1 MKLKT
6 GKWMAALASVS
17 LLATVTA
24 CGSTSGSSSNAAGGS
39 PQPQNNTSGS
49 SGAKHEWKIA
59 LSNSYIG
66 NSWRSEMVKIFQS
79 YAAQKKAD
87 GEISS
92 YFVSSSGNDPQAQI
106 NEIRNMISQGYNA
119 ILVDAASPTALK
131 PILDQAAARG
141 IAVVAFD
148 NTVDSTK
155 IYNVNTDQL
164 QFGKIQAQWLAD
176 QMHGQGNILEINGVE
191 GTTVD
196 RDRQQGYQDV
206 LSKYPGIHVLQKG
219 YGKWDEAATSVLMN
233 NMLSAQQG
241 KTINGILSQGGGE
254 VATYKAL
261 NQNHIDPSKVYMT
274 GEFTN
279 GFFRLMSKDNVKG
292 FAVGQPPY
300 LSAASLD
307 VALEVLNGKQVSKSV
322 MIPLPQGSYKDASKF
337 YVSSQPDDFFVDWTD
352 AKNTYNLKLNDILP
366 GNK

>member
-1 MKLKT
+1 MTMRK
-6 GKWMAALASVS
+6 KWTKFVSVLASLS
-17 LLATVTA
+17 LLGIVTA
-24 CGSTSGSSSNAAGGS
+24 CGSTSSAG
-39 PQPQNNTSGS
+39 QNQAPTANS
-49 SGAKHEWKIA
+49 SGAPVSKQYKIA

-66 NSWRSEMVKIFQS
+66 NSWRSEMVKIFES

-106 NEIRNMISQGYNA
+106 NEIRDMISQGYNA

-141 IAVVAFD
+141 IIVVAFD
-148 NTVDSTK
+148 NTVDSSK

-164 QFGKIQAQWLAD
+164 QFGTLQAQWMAD
-176 QMHGQGNILEINGVE
+176 QLGGKGNILISNGVE

-206 LSKYPGIHVLQKG
+206 LSKYPNIHVLQTG

-233 NMLSAQQG
+233 NMMSAQQG
-241 KTINGILSQGGGE
+241 KTINGILTQGGGE
-254 VATYKAL
+254 IAVYKAL
-261 NQNHIDPSKVYMT
+261 QQNNIDPSKVYMT

-279 GFFRLMSKDNVKG
+279 GFFRLMSKENVKG
-292 FAVGQPPY
+292 LAVGQPPY

-307 VALEVLNGKQVSKSV
+307 VALQVLNGKQVSKTV
-322 MIPLPQGSYKDASKF
+322 MIPLPQGSYKDANKF
-337 YVSSQPDDFFVDWTD
+337 YVASQPDDFFVDWTD
-352 AKNTYNLKLNDILP
+352 AKNTYKLKLSDILP
-366 GNK
+366 GK